1 MSSENEAHG
10 DEDCPVQP
18 TARDYDIALD
28 LVIETIMGCG
38 MWPEPKREK
47 YTKSKFDLYDFLLEG
62 NRDPSYFL
70 EMYLAVLTR
79 ANLRAHV
86 VRETKAIE
94 LMLEKH
100 LRGSEIVETVALDI
114 SRGE

>member
-10 DEDCPVQP
+10 DEDFLIQP
-18 TARDYDIALD
+18 PARDYDIALD

-38 MWPEPKREK
+38 MWPAPKREK
-47 YTKSKFDLYDFLLEG
+47 YTKSKFDLYDFLLE

-79 ANLRAHV
+79 IDLRAHV

-94 LMLEKH
+94 LMLENH

>member
-1 MSSENEAHG
+1 MSIENEEHG

-28 LVIETIMGCG
+28 LVIETIMNCG
-38 MWPEPKREK
+38 MWPAPKREK
-47 YTKSKFDLYDFLLEG
+47 FTKSQFDLYDFLLE
-62 NRDPSYFL
+62 NRDPSFFL
-70 EMYLAVLTR
+70 ELYLAVLTR
-79 ANLRAHV
+79 VNLRAYV

-94 LMLEKH
+94 LMLENH
-100 LRGSEIVETVALDI
+100 FRGSEIVETVALDL

>member
-10 DEDCPVQP
+10 DEDYPVQP

-28 LVIETIMGCG
+28 LVIETIMNCG
-38 MWPEPKREK
+38 MWPAPKREK
-47 YTKSKFDLYDFLLEG
+47 FTKSQFDLYDFLLE
-62 NRDPSYFL
+62 NRDPSFFIEL
-70 EMYLAVLTR
+70 YLAVLTR
-79 ANLRAHV
+79 VNLRAYV

-94 LMLEKH
+94 LMLENH

>member
-18 TARDYDIALD
+18 TARDYELALEQ
-28 LVIETIMGCG
+28 VIETIMKHG
-38 MWPEPKREK
+38 MWPAPKRKK
-47 YTKSKFDLYDFLLEG
+47 YTKSKFDLYDFLLE

-100 LRGSEIVETVALDI
+100 LRGSEIVEIVALDI
-114 SRGE
+114 SRSE

>member
-1 MSSENEAHG
+1 MSSENEAYG

-18 TARDYDIALD
+18 TPRDYDLALE
-28 LVIETIMGCG
+28 LVIETIMTHG
-38 MWPEPKREK
+38 MWPEPKRGGF
-47 YTKSKFDLYDFLLEG
+47 TKSKFDLYDFLLE

-79 ANLRAHV
+79 ADTHARI
-86 VRETKAIE
+86 VRETKTIE
-94 LMLEKH
+94 LMLENH
-100 LRGSEIVETVALDI
+100 FRGSEIVETVALDL

>member
-18 TARDYDIALD
+18 TARDYDLALD
-28 LVIETIMGCG
+28 LVIETVMTHA
-38 MWPEPKREK
+38 MWPEPKRGGF
-47 YTKSKFDLYDFLLEG
+47 TKSQFDLYDFLLE

-79 ANLRAHV
+79 TDTYTRIY
-86 VRETKAIE
+86 RETKTVEA
-94 LMLEKH
+94 MLADH
-100 LRGSEIVETVALDI
+100 FRGSEIVETLALDI

>member
-18 TARDYDIALD
+18 TARDYDLALE
-28 LVIETIMGCG
+28 LVIETIMTHG
-38 MWPEPKREK
+38 MWPEPKRGGF
-47 YTKSKFDLYDFLLEG
+47 TKSKFDLYDFLLE

-79 ANLRAHV
+79 ADTYTRID
-86 VRETKAIE
+86 RETKTVEAI
-94 LMLEKH
+94 LENH
-100 LRGSEIVETVALDI
+100 LRGSEIVEVVALDL